1 MMPSPDGPFSST
13 CFRPMHVRNEAVYRG
28 QNFPS
33 HAPVIAIKGTVFV
46 LVIMSMG
53 SRPLGIRVF
62 ETHKCM
68 Y

>member
-1 MMPSPDGPFSST
+1 
-13 CFRPMHVRNEAVYRG
+13 MHVRNEAVYRG